1 MEIFNPIIN
10 YQKDITMK
18 KTINAALSGYNFIF
32 EEDAYEALSSY
43 LESYRTGLD
52 GTADK
57 EAKMNELETRIS
69 TILRSGLNSR
79 DTVNVEMVNNAAQQ
93 CGMPNWTAGGASSGQ
108 KVYEAEYVG
117 AEKKLYRDMDNK
129 MLGGVCSGLS
139 LYFNVDVVLLRI
151 LFLVALFIGS
161 AGFWIYIAICIV
173 APAARTPKQKCEM
186 RGIPATEENMRR
198 FA

>member
-1 MEIFNPIIN
+1 
-10 YQKDITMK
+10 MK
-18 KTINAALSGYNFIF
+18 RTINAALGGYNFIF

-43 LESYRTGLD
+43 LDSYKAGLE
-52 GTADK
+52 GTPDK
-57 EAKMNELETRIS
+57 EAKMDELEGRIS
-69 TILRSGLNSR
+69 SILRTSIMSR
-79 DTVNVEMVNNAAQQ
+79 ETVNVEMVNNAAQQ
-93 CGMPNWTAGGASSGQ
+93 CGMPNWTAGRESSGQ
-108 KVYEAEYVG
+108 KVYEAEYIG

-161 AGFWIYIAICIV
+161 AGFWIYILICIV
-173 APAARTPKQKCEM
+173 APAARTPRQKCEM

>member
-1 MEIFNPIIN
+1 
-10 YQKDITMK
+10 MK
-18 KTINAALSGYNFIF
+18 RTINAALGGYNFII

-43 LESYRTGLD
+43 LDSFKAGLE
-52 GTADK
+52 GPDK
-57 EAKMNELETRIS
+57 EARMAELERRIS
-69 TILRSGLNSR
+69 AILRTSLASR
-79 DTVNVEMVNNAAQQ
+79 ETVNVEMVNNVSQQ

-139 LYFNVDVVLLRI
+139 MYFNVDVVLLRI